1 MDKIQFCLL
10 GIVFAV
16 FGAAVVMT
24 VESGVKNAGAHD
36 ACVGAGGT
44 PQQISGATLCFA
56 PGVLITPKE

>member
-10 GIVFAV
+10 VIVFAIL
-16 FGAAVVMT
+16 GAAVVMA
-24 VESGVKNAGAHD
+24 VERSVKNADAHG